1 MKHIFFLLSFSFCL
15 VSLLQAQNPYVELSY
30 PWLNQ
35 QQVKAQKIK
44 SIMLATMSADNSKVE
59 KQTMLHFDI
68 AGRLVKETGQ
78 VGFVY
83 SASFDFDDAGFLSK
97 YVFNDGKTEEII
109 QYRYFPEERKFIR
122 QSAVKTTF
130 NTWDVSETEYIYNE
144 FNRIT
149 VINEYGG
156 IISTV
161 DLPGNNSLG
170 RSAETQVSRT
180 EKQTTIKSQ
189 DGLLTLTYNK
199 DGQLQLMQNENFAY
213 NISETYEYSYD
224 QNGRLVMIIWSQ
236 EGQSNKTFVT
246 YEFYQ

>member
-1 MKHIFFLLSFSFCL
+1 MKNIFLLLSFSFCL

-59 KQTMLHFDI
+59 KQTMLHFDL

-149 VINEYGG
+149 AINEYGG

-170 RSAETQVSRT
+170 KGAATQVIRT
-180 EKQTTIKSQ
+180 EKQTTIK
-189 DGLLTLTYNK
+189 
-199 DGQLQLMQNENFAY
+199 
-213 NISETYEYSYD
+213 
-224 QNGRLVMIIWSQ
+224 
-236 EGQSNKTFVT
+236 
-246 YEFYQ
+246 